1 MGQSSLTV
9 VAPGSGRAKPSPY
22 LLASPGRSSLPAWHQ
37 LAHSQPVS
45 STGRGARHKEPIA
58 WLGHAMAS
66 ARLKGLTFAHFVPSL
81 GDREGRQS
89 KTSTPLPQSEFAVVH
104 FIHCLYLDN
113 CWVLVKI
120 LGSQTHRV
128 LYISTPM
135 IIHPR
140 AQTRVWYSL
149 FAALQS
155 PVYYVPGPGAETNAV
170 CPDSQAHKQCSEH
183 PQQSPPAVP
192 WQGALPSPLG
202 G

>member
-1 MGQSSLTV
+1 MPFLLQIGLREGVGTVGQSSLTV
-9 VAPGSGRAKPSPY
+9 VAPGGGRDKPSPY
-22 LLASPGRSSLPAWHQ
+22 LLASPGRSSPWHQ

-45 STGRGARHKEPIA
+45 STGRGAWHKKSIA

-66 ARLKGLTFAHFVPSL
+66 ARLEGLTFARFVPSL
-81 GDREGRQS
+81 GDREGRES

-113 CWVLVKI
+113 CWILVKI
-120 LGSQTHRV
+120 LGSRTHRV
-128 LYISTPM
+128 SYISTPM

-155 PVYYVPGPGAETNAV
+155 PV
-170 CPDSQAHKQCSEH
+170 
-183 PQQSPPAVP
+183 
-192 WQGALPSPLG
+192 
-202 G
+202 